1 MEPVVRKFNTFE
13 EAEAAEREYYR
24 GLTPD
29 ERIAIML
36 DLIFPEGTDA
46 ASARL
51 ERVCK
56 IVPLAQQ

>member
-1 MEPVVRKFNTFE
+1 VERVVRKFDTFE

-51 ERVCK
+51 ERVCRIIK
-56 IVPLAQQ
+56 LGAS